1 MIKVIYFDIN
11 NPISLKEDLSLCLG
25 YFDGVHLGHM
35 KLIEEANKSPFKKA
49 MVTFSLSPYDFLN
62 NQKNKVITTVDDK
75 KEILQK
81 NGFDYLIVLI
91 TSKELLSLRKDEF
104 INQVLRRFNPKK
116 IVCGFDYSF
125 GYKAEGD
132 VSYLKSILNDI
143 EIITIDEY
151 LVNDKKASSTLI
163 KEYIEN
169 GNLDKANQI
178 LGRPYKIKGIVKK
191 GNQIGRTLSFPTV
204 NVEIRDD
211 YVVPCFGVYAT
222 KIKVEGKE
230 YIGVTN
236 VGIHP
241 TVDKLNCPIIE
252 THIISF
258 NQDIYFEEVEVEFY
272 SFIRKERKFASL
284 EELKNQIASD
294 KEKIIAYFQ

>member
-1 MIKVIYFDIN
+1 MVKVIYFDIN

-35 KLIEEANKSPFKKA
+35 KLIEEAKKSPFKKA
-49 MVTFSLSPYDFLN
+49 MVTFSLSPYDFLH

-81 NGFDYLIVLI
+81 IGFDYLIVLL
-91 TSKELLSLRKDEF
+91 TSKELLSLRRDEF

-143 EIITIDEY
+143 EIITVDEY
-151 LVNDKKASSTLI
+151 LVNDKK
-163 KEYIEN
+163 
-169 GNLDKANQI
+169 
-178 LGRPYKIKGIVKK
+178 PYKIKGIVKK

-204 NVEIRDD
+204 NVKIRND